1 MKRVGGAGVVLAV
14 MFLTIMGSA
23 WGASTIYLCL
33 AEKAGPAKSGGV
45 EGKCPNPTAKVT
57 YAKVALP
64 EEEAAQQT
72 LLAILSHVQYSESGV
87 GGKPTIQFSGVNVQI
102 VNGEGKT
109 ASVNGDGNLVIGY
122 DENPG
127 KHEQT
132 GSHSLI
138 LGEGQTFTSFAGL
151 LAGIDNTI
159 SAPFASVSGG
169 VDGRAQG
176 YSSSV
181 GGGFFNT
188 ASAEYAS
195 VSGGERN
202 TASGPYSS
210 VSGGYRNTAGGF
222 YSSIAGGQVNAAA
235 TEAAS
240 VSGGSENTAFGLH
253 AAWIGGGGNNM
264 VSNSYA
270 SVFGGHKLTAS
281 LEYEAIP

>member
-1 MKRVGGAGVVLAV
+1 MQLPGTGGLETLSKILPHTNYV
-14 MFLTIMGSA
+14 
-23 WGASTIYLCL
+23 
-33 AEKAGPAKSGGV
+33 EKGIA
-45 EGKCPNPTAKVT
+45 
-57 YAKVALP
+57 
-64 EEEAAQQT
+64 
-72 LLAILSHVQYSESGV
+72 
-87 GGKPTIQFSGVNVQI
+87 GKPTIQFSGVNVQI

-132 GSHSLI
+132 GSHNLI
-138 LGEGQTFTSFAGL
+138 LGEEQTFTSFAGL

-169 VDGRAQG
+169 SFDRADGFD
-176 YSSSV
+176 SSV
-181 GGGFFNT
+181 NGGSFDT
-188 ASAEYAS
+188 ASSEESS

-202 TASGPYSS
+202 TASGPLSS
-210 VSGGYRNTAGGF
+210 VSGGRANTAGGF
-222 YSSIAGGQVNAAA
+222 YSSIAGGEVNSAP

-240 VSGGSENTAFGLH
+240 VSGGSENTAGGLH
-253 AAWIGGGGNNM
+253 AGWIGGGANNL
-264 VSNSYA
+264 VSGTYA